1 MSEGDEKDSGKLVIN
16 RFGKHLCVKWST
28 LDTSIVNQ
36 MYSDKPN
43 SKSVDWNRKLGDVPK
58 AVSICVIPKVLNS
71 KGNLASILSM
81 LLIGSKGEANG
92 QASQLGTTI
101 NFRRRTQPGRSD

>member
-1 MSEGDEKDSGKLVIN
+1 
-16 RFGKHLCVKWST
+16 
-28 LDTSIVNQ
+28 

-71 KGNLASILSM
+71 KGSLASILSM

-92 QASQLGTTI
+92 QGKPIRDDYQFSEKDTARGGQIKVSRGVDERKKYTTLEHLG
-101 NFRRRTQPGRSD
+101 